1 MIGSKTD
8 EKKVQSF
15 IDDISSGKPKT
26 DGENIQTKYSKP
38 EMVGAVKILVNN
50 NKELQNK
57 LNEKG
62 ELNMDTKDME
72 LLESKLDKLLETKFE
87 KKFKGLETDLED
99 IKESSKKACTSGDC
113 FADKLDELEKK
124 FDTIEDVKTN
134 VFDLKLDVNEKI
146 KGVTESIS
154 KMSDGF
160 TESISN
166 IDNGITES
174 ITGMGEKLD
183 STCTGIEC
191 MNKRF
196 AEEDDMVQCPACGH
210 TFSLSTN
217 TVNGAIVCPDCQAV
231 STLE

>member
-1 MIGSKTD
+1 MFDKIN
-8 EKKVQSF
+8 EKKAQSF
-15 IDDISSGKPKT
+15 IDDISSDKPKT

-38 EMVGAVKILVNN
+38 EMVGAVKILVND

-62 ELNMDTKDME
+62 ESNMDEKDLE
-72 LLESKLDKLLETKFE
+72 LFQNKFE
-87 KKFKGLETDLED
+87 KALDEKFKEKFSGLESDMKN
-99 IKESSKKACTSGDC
+99 IKENTEKACTSGDC

-154 KMSDGF
+154 KMSNGF

-174 ITGMGEKLD
+174 IAGMGEKLD

-196 AEEDDMVQCPACGH
+196 AEEDDMVECPNCNH
-210 TFSLSTN
+210 MFSLSAN
-217 TVNGAIVCPDCQAV
+217 TVNGAIVCPNCQAI
-231 STLE
+231 STID